1 MRSNFFKSKFR
12 PFFVPL
18 LTCTFFLCLYQVSIW
33 GGLLPP
39 SNGVTQFESNVIKA
53 QRYVY
58 QNQSDSMVLVGS
70 SLTDNIKPEYIVS
83 NVTNLAMAGG
93 ASQTGLEVIKKRAVK
108 PSTLLVEL
116 NYTIDRKVDAKLV
129 DSLYD
134 PVLYLS
140 RLAFPMFREE
150 YRPVSILV
158 YYLKNRSKQQ
168 DKDKINNSELTE
180 KEIGRLVEE
189 GNKPL
194 SEKREKTIRSE
205 AEYIKN
211 QLAEL
216 KQQGWRIVLFDV
228 PGEERVQNTKMY
240 QQSRSLMRS
249 LFPKD
254 SFEWLPEP
262 PSKNWITSDGVHLVR
277 SDAEEYALF
286 LREQLLKKNS

>member
-1 MRSNFFKSKFR
+1 MPSNLFKSKFR
-12 PFFVPL
+12 PFFVPV
-18 LTCTFFLCLYQVSIW
+18 LTCIFLLGLYQVSIW

-58 QNQSDSMVLVGS
+58 QNQPDSMVLVGS
-70 SLTDNIKPEYIVS
+70 SLTDNIKPEDIGS

-93 ASQTGLEVIKKRAVK
+93 ASQTGLEVIKKKPVK

-134 PVLYLS
+134 PFFYLT
-140 RLAFPMFREE
+140 RLAFPMFRDE
-150 YRPVSILV
+150 YRPVSVLV

-168 DKDKINNSELTE
+168 DKDKINNPELTQ

-194 SEKREKTIRSE
+194 SEKREKAIRSE

-216 KQQGWRIVLFDV
+216 KQQGWRVVLFDV

-262 PSKNWITSDGVHLVR
+262 PSKNWTTSDGVHLVR
-277 SDAEEYALF
+277 SDVEEYALF
-286 LREQLLKKNS
+286 LREQLLKKKY